1 MKQKETV
8 CVGKLG
14 RRKYMGID
22 VYLLTCLKTLK
33 CQRKRLAFARF
44 LYFSFTYRIVFS
56 RKQITVAVIM
66 MMMVQ
71 EELFE
76 GKRDQIFILHL
87 IFIRLEK

>member
-1 MKQKETV
+1 MCWEVGEKEIHGHR
-8 CVGKLG
+8 CVP
-14 RRKYMGID
+14 
-22 VYLLTCLKTLK
+22 LTCLKTLK